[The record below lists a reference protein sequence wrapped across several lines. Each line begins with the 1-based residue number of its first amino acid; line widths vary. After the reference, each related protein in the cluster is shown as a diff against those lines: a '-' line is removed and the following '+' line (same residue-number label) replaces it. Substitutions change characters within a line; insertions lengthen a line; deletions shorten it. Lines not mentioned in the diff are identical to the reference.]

1 MDTSEQYF
9 EAPRVPQE
17 FVSGISYAPPPV
29 SYQRRGSVPANMGCT
44 PIGQPIGI
52 NRTRSQPINSR
63 EYHGSWEHPNQ
74 ALNVWDQFYNAAG
87 PSDPRNSL
95 EMLSHQQDNMTKAG
109 VAHQMFQS
117 FQKMSIQKQVMECQE
132 LEKRQRELQMNINFY
147 KEQNEKLQSKKE
159 NQIQLFLEQIKP
171 EDFPPH
177 EGDVLD
183 SMRSSPRKIPQ
194 VLSPRRNSNDYGPSY
209 GTSGLGT
216 EPHSLS
222 SSESYSLE
230 DLSRGLRMPSNEALS
245 DDSNDMNFDYQT
257 TPRKRGNINP
267 DPIVWKAPR
276 TPPRRTDIKIGTP
289 HSVSLMVFLGGIP
302 WDIDEKALAA
312 TFRQFGTIT
321 VKRPETIGNTKNKSP
336 YRASR
341 AGFIYIVFNQE
352 ESVHKLLD
360 SCKRRDSKFYY
371 TLSSKRMKS
380 KDVEVIPWYTAD
392 AVSCKRS
399 TPLTQKPAS
408 LRVEPKKTV
417 FVGGLHGMMSASL
430 LRKMMKDLFGPVKYV
445 VIDTDKNRYPIG
457 SGRVCF
463 SENQGYQKAI
473 DAEFVEVKATKFTKK
488 IQIDPYVED
497 KVCQFD
503 HGCFSDGTRFCRQCL
518 TYHCD
523 KCWKY
528 AHEIPSMAHHT
539 FVDAK
544 KNCSPK

>member
-1 MDTSEQYF
+1 MFLFKSDDELDTSEQYF
-9 EAPRVPQE
+9 EAPYV
-17 FVSGISYAPPPV
+17 PV

-52 NRTRSQPINSR
+52 NRSRSHSISSR
-63 EYHGSWEHPNQ
+63 ENHGSWKHPKQ
-74 ALNVWDQFYNAAG
+74 ALNGWDQFYNAAG
-87 PSDPRNSL
+87 PSGPQNSL
-95 EMLSHQQDNMTKAG
+95 EMLPHHQENLTNAG
-109 VAHQMFQS
+109 LAHQMFQS
-117 FQKMSIQKQVMECQE
+117 FKKMNLQKQVKECQE
-132 LEKRQRELQMNINFY
+132 LEQRQRELQMNINFY
-147 KEQNEKLQSKKE
+147 KEQNAKLQSEKE
-159 NQIQLFLEQIKP
+159 NQIQLILKQIQP

-177 EGDVLD
+177 VLG

-194 VLSPRRNSNDYGPSY
+194 ILSPQEIINDYGPSY

-230 DLSRGLRMPSNEALS
+230 DISRGLPSSEALT
-245 DDSNDMNFDYQT
+245 DDSNDMNFDYKT
-257 TPRKRGNINP
+257 THPKRHNINP

-289 HSVSLMVFLGGIP
+289 NSVSLMIFLGGIP
-302 WDIDEKALAA
+302 WDIDERTLAA

-321 VKRPETIGNTKNKSP
+321 VKRPETIGNSKNRSQ
-336 YRASR
+336 YRESR

-352 ESVHKLLD
+352 ESVHKLLNA
-360 SCKRRDSKFYY
+360 CKRRDSRFYY
-371 TLSSKRMKS
+371 TLSSKRLKS

-392 AVSCKRS
+392 AVSCNRS
-399 TPLTQKPAS
+399 VCLTQKPAS

-430 LRKMMKDLFGPVKYV
+430 LRKLMKDLFGPVKYV

-473 DAEFVEVKATKFTKK
+473 DAEFVEVKATKFKKK

-497 KVCQFD
+497 TICQFD
-503 HGCFSDGTRFCRQCL
+503 LGCCSDGTRFGRQVKSV
-518 TYHCD
+518 Y
-523 KCWKY
+523 
-528 AHEIPSMAHHT
+528 
-539 FVDAK
+539 
-544 KNCSPK
+544 

>member
-1 MDTSEQYF
+1 
-9 EAPRVPQE
+9 
-17 FVSGISYAPPPV
+17 
-29 SYQRRGSVPANMGCT
+29 
-44 PIGQPIGI
+44 
-52 NRTRSQPINSR
+52 
-63 EYHGSWEHPNQ
+63 
-74 ALNVWDQFYNAAG
+74 
-87 PSDPRNSL
+87 
-95 EMLSHQQDNMTKAG
+95 
-109 VAHQMFQS
+109 
-117 FQKMSIQKQVMECQE
+117 MECQE
-132 LEKRQRELQMNINFY
+132 LEARQRELQMQVTKI
-147 KEQNEKLQSKKE
+147 QSEKE
-159 NQIQLFLEQIKP
+159 NQIRKILEQIKP
-171 EDFPPH
+171 KDFPPH
-177 EGDVLD
+177 KSDVVD

-194 VLSPRRNSNDYGPSY
+194 VLSPRRNSNDYGTSY

-216 EPHSLS
+216 EPHSLT

-230 DLSRGLRMPSNEALS
+230 DLSRGLRMPSTEALS

-257 TPRKRGNINP
+257 TPRKGGNINP
-267 DPIVWKAPR
+267 DPIVWKAPK

-289 HSVSLMVFLGGIP
+289 NSVSLMVFLGGIP
-302 WDIDEKALAA
+302 WDIDEKALAV

-321 VKRPETIGNTKNKSP
+321 VKRPEAIGNPKTKSP

-360 SCKRRDSKFYY
+360 ACKRRDSKFYF

-392 AVSCKRS
+392 AVSCKGSSR
-399 TPLTQKPAS
+399 KPTS
-408 LRVEPKKTV
+408 LRIEPKKTV

-430 LRKMMKDLFGPVKYV
+430 LRKMMKDLFGPVEYV

-457 SGRVCF
+457 SGRVRF
-463 SENQGYQKAI
+463 SENEGYRKAI
-473 DAEFVEVKATKFTKK
+473 EAEFVEVKAPKFTKK

-497 KVCQFD
+497 KICQFD
-503 HGCFSDGTRFCRQCL
+503 HGCFSNGTKFCRQCL

-528 AHEIPSMAHHT
+528 AHEIPSMAYHT

-544 KNCSPK
+544 KNSH